1 MRWVAIVLSVISA
14 LLLLL
19 AFGSGV
25 LAVMPARGG
34 EDLIHF
40 AGVCLWTALGLGL
53 VGTVLAALDV
63 HDLKGQPGR
72 GVAVFALVSAVG
84 VVALGGGL
92 KLFVFSINALGESEQ
107 KAEEKAKLELERP
120 VEPEQAAHAIEL
132 TTAALVEAWK
142 HEPAAVDARYRGQ
155 TLAITGELITS
166 FLSGHRC
173 AFPPGQGDI
182 ELCLTAA
189 QGDVNGPATV
199 ICRFGGIRNSYYDKR
214 PGADRLV
221 LEGCA
226 VR

>member
-14 LLLLL
+14 VLLVL
-19 AFGSGV
+19 AFGSGG
-25 LAVMPARGG
+25 LAVMSRGG

-40 AGVCLWTALGLGL
+40 AGVCLWSALGLGL
-53 VGTVLAALDV
+53 VSAVLAGLDV
-63 HDLKGQPGR
+63 QNLKDQPGR
-72 GVAVFALVSAVG
+72 GVAVFALFSAVG

-92 KLFVFSINALGESEQ
+92 KLFVFSINALGESEK
-107 KAEEKAKLELERP
+107 KAEEKATLELQRP
-120 VEPEQAAHAIEL
+120 VDPEQAAHAIEL
-132 TTAALVEAWK
+132 TTTDLVDAWK
-142 HEPAAVDARYRGQ
+142 REPAKVDARYQGQ
-155 TLAITGELITS
+155 TLALTGEVMTS

-189 QGDVNGPATV
+189 QADVNGPTTLV
-199 ICRFGGIRNSYYDKR
+199 CRFGGIRNSYYDKR
-214 PGADRLV
+214 PGGDRLV